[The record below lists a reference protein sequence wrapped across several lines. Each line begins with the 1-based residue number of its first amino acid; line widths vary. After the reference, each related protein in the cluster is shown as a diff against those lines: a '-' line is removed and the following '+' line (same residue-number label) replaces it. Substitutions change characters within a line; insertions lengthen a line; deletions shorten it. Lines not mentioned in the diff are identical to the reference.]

1 MVRFFRF
8 VCLYFFAAS
17 SLVGIGW
24 AQDLSKVK
32 QETIQLSD
40 TVYLI
45 VPNPPYGGNLAVSVG
60 DDGILLVDDQMM
72 PMTPGIRE
80 AIARLQEGGIKY
92 LVNTHYHY
100 DHAGGN
106 EAFGKDSVIV
116 AQHNVH
122 MRLAEGR
129 EAGARFIEG
138 KRPIEALPD
147 ITFESDMRFYWNGEA
162 VDVIHFPNS
171 SHTDG
176 DSVIY
181 FRDSNVVH
189 TGDQYVNLNGFPY
202 IDRDVGG
209 SATGL
214 RDNIGALLELIDDET
229 KIIPGHG
236 PLATKGDLEAFYSI
250 VADSISIVRTS
261 KEQGKS
267 LDEIQQTGLPKRFD
281 GVVGFMPAGL
291 WIQFVFDSLND

>member
-80 AIARLQEGGIKY
+80 AIERLQEGGIKY

-106 EAFGKDSVIV
+106 QAFGKDSVIV

-250 VADSISIVRTS
+250 VADSISIVRSS

-267 LDEIQQTGLPKRFD
+267 LDEIQQTGLPRRFD

>member
-8 VCLYFFAAS
+8 VCLYFFVAS

-72 PMTPGIRE
+72 PMTAGIRE

-267 LDEIQQTGLPKRFD
+267 LDEIQQAGLPKRFD

>member
-1 MVRFFRF
+1 MVRFFWF

>member
-8 VCLYFFAAS
+8 LCLYFFAAS

-72 PMTPGIRE
+72 PMTAGIRE

-214 RDNIGALLELIDDET
+214 RDNIGALLKLIDDET

-267 LDEIQQTGLPKRFD
+267 LDEIQQPGLPKRFD

>member
-122 MRLAEGR
+122 TRLAEGR

>member
-267 LDEIQQTGLPKRFD
+267 LDEIQQAGLPKRFD